1 MDPSL
6 DNAAA
11 ATIAEWAF
19 WGYGIAAV
27 GYAVL
32 AVLLIVSWRAKRLR
46 ARSGTMLVAAA
57 AASMLWSGSTAA
69 AIGGMFGARI
79 GSVILEVARD
89 ASWIAFIAFLL
100 MFRRGRGRSSGT
112 GTGTTAV
119 SLATAIRCMPAL
131 VKVGIA
137 SVCIVL
143 VGEVAQLTSV
153 ALAAPSIY
161 FGSHVLL
168 SIVALM
174 LVEQIYRGT
183 APDDRWSIKFFCLGV
198 GAIFAYDLAIYADA
212 MLFRRIDLELWAA
225 RGFANLLTIPL
236 IAVSAA
242 RNPEWSLDIAVSRRM
257 VFQSTALLSAGT
269 YLLIVSAAG
278 YYIRFFGGTWGG
290 VLQTTVVFAGLV
302 GLGLIA
308 VSGSLRARLKVFI
321 NKNFFS
327 YRYDYREE
335 WLRLTRELTE
345 GDDDDG
351 FGARAI
357 RAMAHL
363 VEARG
368 GGLWV
373 RQDQPRYE
381 RSTQWEAPLLSDASE
396 PVDGELA
403 RFLRDREW
411 VINLDEFRLRGST
424 YGDLELPSWLTD
436 DDEAWLVVPLML
448 HDDLFGFIVL
458 LTARTR
464 ISTNWEVNDLL
475 KTAGRQVASTLAQL
489 HANRALI
496 VARQFES
503 FNRMSA
509 FVVHDL
515 KNLVAQLSLLLS
527 NATRHRD
534 NPEFQDDMID
544 TVANA
549 VEKMKKLLL
558 QLRVGA
564 TPADEPAP
572 VDLQDVVLAA
582 LKSKAPM
589 TPRPTIHVDAPGIRT
604 MAHRERLDRVV
615 GHLLQNAAEA
625 TPSTGKIEVRVR
637 SQDHSAIIEVQ
648 DSGVGMSEDFIRTRL
663 FKPFESTKKNGMGIG
678 IYESREYI
686 RELGGQLDVESRET
700 EGTRFS
706 IALPLLRPAAIA

>member
-1 MDPSL
+1 
-6 DNAAA
+6 
-11 ATIAEWAF
+11 
-19 WGYGIAAV
+19 
-27 GYAVL
+27 
-32 AVLLIVSWRAKRLR
+32 
-46 ARSGTMLVAAA
+46 
-57 AASMLWSGSTAA
+57 
-69 AIGGMFGARI
+69 
-79 GSVILEVARD
+79 
-89 ASWIAFIAFLL
+89 
-100 MFRRGRGRSSGT
+100 
-112 GTGTTAV
+112 
-119 SLATAIRCMPAL
+119 MPAL

-475 KTAGRQVASTLAQL
+475 KTAGRQVASTLAQM

-515 KNLVAQLSLLLS
+515 KNLVAQLSLLL
-527 NATRHRD
+527 R
-534 NPEFQDDMID
+534 
-544 TVANA
+544 
-549 VEKMKKLLL
+549 
-558 QLRVGA
+558 
-564 TPADEPAP
+564 
-572 VDLQDVVLAA
+572 
-582 LKSKAPM
+582 
-589 TPRPTIHVDAPGIRT
+589 RT
-604 MAHRERLDRVV
+604 L
-615 GHLLQNAAEA
+615 
-625 TPSTGKIEVRVR
+625 
-637 SQDHSAIIEVQ
+637 
-648 DSGVGMSEDFIRTRL
+648 
-663 FKPFESTKKNGMGIG
+663 
-678 IYESREYI
+678 
-686 RELGGQLDVESRET
+686 
-700 EGTRFS
+700 
-706 IALPLLRPAAIA
+706 

>member
-1 MDPSL
+1 MD
-6 DNAAA
+6 D
-11 ATIAEWAF
+11 ATRLVIAEWGF
-19 WGYGIAAV
+19 WGYGAAAV
-27 GYAVL
+27 GYALL
-32 AVLLIVSWRAKRLR
+32 ATLLVVSLRAKHLR
-46 ARSGTMLVAAA
+46 ARSGMLLV
-57 AASMLWSGSTAA
+57 LA
-69 AIGGMFGARI
+69 AICSMVWSAGVAVSIATPGAPTI
-79 GSVILEVARD
+79 IASVLEVVRD
-89 ASWIAFIAFLL
+89 ASWLAFVGFLL
-100 MFRRGRGRSSGT
+100 IRPDATINGLPSAASLLGRT
-112 GTGTTAV
+112 
-119 SLATAIRCMPAL
+119 PAL
-131 VKVGIA
+131 LKA
-137 SVCIVL
+137 AM
-143 VGEVAQLTSV
+143 VAV
-153 ALAAPSIY
+153 ALTMLIEIARLFAASLVTPAIY
-161 FGSHVLL
+161 YGARVLL
-168 SIVALM
+168 SILALM
-174 LVEQIYRGT
+174 LIEQIYRGT

-198 GAIFAYDLAIYADA
+198 GGVFAYDLAAFADA
-212 MLFRRIDLELWAA
+212 MLFRHVDLELWAA
-225 RGFANLLTIPL
+225 RGFINLLTIPL
-236 IAVSAA
+236 VAVSAA
-242 RNPEWSLDIAVSRRM
+242 RNPAWSLDIAVSRRM

-278 YYIRFFGGTWGG
+278 YYIRFSGGTLGG
-290 VLQTTVVFAGLV
+290 VLQTTVVFAGLI
-302 GLGLIA
+302 GLGLIL
-308 VSGSLRARLKVFI
+308 VSGTLRARLKVFI

-345 GDDDDG
+345 EDHDEG

-357 RAMAHL
+357 RGIANL

-373 RQDQPRYE
+373 KQDRPVYE
-381 RSTQWEAPLLSDASE
+381 RLTHWQAPLLREDDE
-396 PVDGELA
+396 LQDGSLA
-403 RFLRDREW
+403 RFLQDKQW
-411 VINLDEFRLRGST
+411 VVNLDEYRAQHPT
-424 YGDLELPSWLTD
+424 YGDLELPAWLTE
-436 DDEAWLVVPLML
+436 DEEVWLVIPLML

-458 LTARTR
+458 LTARTK
-464 ISTNWEVNDLL
+464 INTNWEVNDLL

-489 HANRALI
+489 HANRALL

-515 KNLVAQLSLLLS
+515 KNLIAQLSLLLS
-527 NATRHRD
+527 NAAKHRD

-544 TVANA
+544 TVDNS

-572 VDLQDVVLAA
+572 VDLQDVVLSA
-582 LKSKAPM
+582 LKSKGPM
-589 TPRPTIHVDAPGIRT
+589 SPRPTVLVDAPGIRT

-625 TPSTGKIEVRVR
+625 TPSTGTIEVRVR
-637 SQDHSAIIEVQ
+637 SEDQSAIIEVE

-686 RELGGQLDVESRET
+686 RELGGQLDVHSRET

-706 IALPLLRPAAIA
+706 IALPLLRPAALA

>member
-1 MDPSL
+1 MDK
-6 DNAAA
+6 AAVQ
-11 ATIAEWAF
+11 TIAEWGF
-19 WGYGIAAV
+19 WGYGIAAA
-27 GYAVL
+27 GYALL
-32 AVLLIVSWRAKRLR
+32 ATLLVVSWRSRDRR
-46 ARSGTMLVAAA
+46 ALSGILLVAGAA
-57 AASMLWSGSTAA
+57 TSMVWSASIAAGIANLAG
-69 AIGGMFGARI
+69 AIQAS
-79 GSVILEVARD
+79 SVLEIVRD
-89 ASWIAFIAFLL
+89 ISWFAFIGFLL
-100 MFRRGRGRSSGT
+100 TRPNRFSKPNTGDVVPPLAQRMPTLLWTGVATLVCALVIEVGRI
-112 GTGTTAV
+112 V
-119 SLATAIRCMPAL
+119 SLDL
-131 VKVGIA
+131 F
-137 SVCIVL
+137 S
-143 VGEVAQLTSV
+143 
-153 ALAAPSIY
+153 PSLY
-161 FGSHVLL
+161 FGVRVLL

-174 LVEQIYRGT
+174 LIEQVYRGT

-198 GAIFAYDLAIYADA
+198 GGLFAYDLALFADA
-212 MLFRRIDLELWAA
+212 MLFRQMDVELWAA
-225 RGFANLLTIPL
+225 RGFINIVTIPL

-242 RNPEWSLDIAVSRRM
+242 RNPQWSLDIAVSRRM

-290 VLQTTVVFAGLV
+290 VLQTTVLFAGLI
-302 GLGLIA
+302 GLGLILA
-308 VSGSLRARLKVFI
+308 SGTWRARLKVFI

-345 GDDDDG
+345 EGHDES
-351 FGARAI
+351 FGARAVRGI
-357 RAMAHL
+357 ANL

-373 RQDQPRYE
+373 KQELPRYE
-381 RSTQWEAPLLSDASE
+381 RVAHWQAPLLRDDPE
-396 PVDGELA
+396 PQDGALA
-403 RFLRDREW
+403 RFLQDKEW
-411 VINLDEFRLRGST
+411 VINLDEYRGT
-424 YGDLELPSWLTD
+424 RPNYGNLVLPDWLSG
-436 DDEAWLVVPLML
+436 DDETWLVIPLML

-458 LTARTR
+458 LPARTKVN
-464 ISTNWEVNDLL
+464 INWEVNDLL

-489 HANRALI
+489 NANRALL

-515 KNLVAQLSLLLS
+515 KNLVAQLSLMLS
-527 NATRHRD
+527 NATKHKD
-534 NPEFQDDMID
+534 NPEFQADMLD
-544 TVANA
+544 TVDNA
-549 VEKMKKLLL
+549 VDKMKRLLL
-558 QLRVGA
+558 QLRVG
-564 TPADEPAP
+564 TVPADEPAP
-572 VDLQDVVLAA
+572 VDLQDVVLSA
-582 LKSKAPM
+582 LKSKAPL
-589 TPRPTIHVDAPGIRT
+589 TPRPTILVDAPGIRT

-625 TPSTGKIEVRVR
+625 TPSNGTIEVRVR
-637 SQDHSAIIEVQ
+637 AQDQSAIIEVE

-706 IALPLLRPAAIA
+706 IALPLLRPAAVA

>member
-1 MDPSL
+1 MPID
-6 DNAAA
+6 DTAAL
-11 ATIAEWAF
+11 TIAEWAF
-19 WGYGIAAV
+19 WGYAVAAA
-27 GYAVL
+27 GYAILATLLVL
-32 AVLLIVSWRAKRLR
+32 SWRAKHVR
-46 ARSGTMLVAAA
+46 ARSGALLVGAA
-57 AASMLWSGSTAA
+57 AASLAWSASTALGLAGLRLGAMLLEIVRDAGWLVFIGFLLTRRHGFDRSGKRAAA
-69 AIGGMFGARI
+69 AIGSSMKRMPM
-79 GSVILEVARD
+79 
-89 ASWIAFIAFLL
+89 LL
-100 MFRRGRGRSSGT
+100 
-112 GTGTTAV
+112 
-119 SLATAIRCMPAL
+119 
-131 VKVGIA
+131 KVGA
-137 SVCIVL
+137 
-143 VGEVAQLTSV
+143 AAV
-153 ALAAPSIY
+153 ALAVFTEAARMAALPFITPSIY
-161 FGSHVLL
+161 YGTRVLL

-174 LVEQIYRGT
+174 LVEQLYRGT

-198 GAIFAYDLAIYADA
+198 GAIFAYDLVTYADA
-212 MLFRRIDLELWAA
+212 MLFRRLDLELWAA

-236 IAVSAA
+236 VAVSAA
-242 RNPEWSLDIAVSRRM
+242 RNPQWSLDIAVSRRM
-257 VFQSTALLSAGT
+257 VFQSTALLSAGS

-290 VLQTTVVFAGLV
+290 VLQTTVIFAGLV
-302 GLGLIA
+302 GLALIL

-345 GDDDDG
+345 EEGDAD

-357 RAMAHL
+357 RAIAHL

-381 RSTQWEAPLLSDASE
+381 RLTQWEAPLLADTSE
-396 PVDGELA
+396 PEDGALA

-411 VINLDEFRLRGST
+411 VVNVDEYRSQVST
-424 YGDLELPSWLTD
+424 YGDLQLPAWLSE

-448 HDDLFGFIVL
+448 HDDLFGFVVL

-544 TVANA
+544 TVDNA
-549 VEKMKKLLL
+549 VDKMKKLLM
-558 QLRVGA
+558 QLRAGA
-564 TPADEPAP
+564 TPDDEPAP
-572 VDLQDVVLAA
+572 VDLQEVVLSA

-589 TPRPTIHVDAPGIRT
+589 TPRPTILVDAPGIRT

-625 TPSTGKIEVRVR
+625 TPATGKIEVRVR
-637 SQDHSAIIEVQ
+637 SEAQSAIIEVE
-648 DSGVGMSEDFIRTRL
+648 DSGIGMSEDFIRTRL

-686 RELGGQLDVESRET
+686 RELGGHLDVESRET

-706 IALPLLRPAAIA
+706 IALPLLRPSAIA

>member
-1 MDPSL
+1 MNASL
-6 DNAAA
+6 DNATA

-32 AVLLIVSWRAKRLR
+32 AVLLVVSWRSKRLR
-46 ARSGTMLVAAA
+46 ARSGMMLVAAA
-57 AASMLWSGSTAA
+57 ATSLLWTATTA
-69 AIGGMFGARI
+69 VGIGGILGFRAASI
-79 GSVILEVARD
+79 ALEVARD
-89 ASWIAFIAFLL
+89 ATWIAFIGFLL
-100 MFRRGRGRSSGT
+100 LRRGRTRAGT
-112 GTGTTAV
+112 ADAGTAL
-119 SLATAIRCMPAL
+119 SLATTLRCMPPL
-131 VKVGIA
+131 VKVG
-137 SVCIVL
+137 C
-143 VGEVAQLTSV
+143 GCV
-153 ALAAPSIY
+153 ALVVATKLALLASIGLVTPSMY
-161 FGSHVLL
+161 FGSQVML
-168 SIVALM
+168 SIVVLM
-174 LVEQIYRGT
+174 MVEQLYRGT

-198 GAIFAYDLAIYADA
+198 GAIFAYDLAVYTDA
-212 MLFRRIDLELWAA
+212 MLFRRMDLELWAA

-242 RNPEWSLDIAVSRRM
+242 RNPQWSLDIAVSRRM
-257 VFQSTALLSAGT
+257 VFQSTALLSAGM

-302 GLGLIA
+302 GLGLIL

-345 GDDDDG
+345 EDREDG

-373 RQDQPRYE
+373 RQDLKRYE
-381 RSTQWEAPLLSDASE
+381 RSTQWEAPLLASE
-396 PVDGELA
+396 SEPEDGELA
-403 RFLRDREW
+403 RFLREREW
-411 VINLDEFRLRGST
+411 VINLDEYRLGGST
-424 YGDLELPSWLTD
+424 YDQLRLPSWLVD
-436 DDEAWLVVPLML
+436 DDEAWLIVPLML

-489 HANRALI
+489 HAHRALL

-527 NATRHRD
+527 NAARHRD

-544 TVANA
+544 TVDNA
-549 VEKMKKLLL
+549 VDKMKKLLL

-572 VDLQDVVLAA
+572 VDLQEVVLSA

-589 TPRPTIHVDAPGIRT
+589 TPRPTILVDSPGIRT

-625 TPSTGKIEVRVR
+625 TPSTGRIEVRVR
-637 SQDHSAIIEVQ
+637 SQDSSAIIEVR
-648 DSGVGMSEDFIRTRL
+648 DSGVGMSDDFIRTRL

-706 IALPLLRPAAIA
+706 IALPLLQPAAVA

>member
-1 MDPSL
+1 VNAVL
-6 DNAAA
+6 DNPAAV
-11 ATIAEWAF
+11 TIAEWAF
-19 WGYGIAAV
+19 WGYGSAAA

-32 AVLLIVSWRAKRLR
+32 ALLLMMSWRAKRLR
-46 ARSGTMLVAAA
+46 AGSGMMLVAAA
-57 AASMLWSGSTAA
+57 AASMLWSASTAA
-69 AIGGMFGARI
+69 GLVGMSGARVA
-79 GSVILEVARD
+79 SFVLEAVRD
-89 ASWIAFIAFLL
+89 ASWIGFIGFLL
-100 MFRRGRGRSSGT
+100 FRRRRKRPNLDDAAPA
-112 GTGTTAV
+112 AV
-119 SLATAIRCMPAL
+119 SLSSVIDSLPVL

-137 SVCIVL
+137 SVGLVL
-143 VGEVAQLTSV
+143 ACEIAQLMAISLVTP
-153 ALAAPSIY
+153 AIY
-161 FGSHVLL
+161 YGSHVLL

-198 GAIFAYDLAIYADA
+198 GAIFAYDLAAYADA
-212 MLFRRIDLELWAA
+212 MLFRRVDFELWAA

-242 RNPEWSLDIAVSRRM
+242 RNPQWSLDIAVSRRM

-302 GLGLIA
+302 GLGLLL

-345 GDDDDG
+345 EDRDAS

-381 RSTQWEAPLLSDASE
+381 RSTQWEAPLLADASE
-396 PVDGELA
+396 AEDGDLA

-411 VINLDEFRLRGST
+411 VINLDEYRLGGTT
-424 YGDLELPSWLTD
+424 YGDLRLPSWLTD

-448 HDDLFGFIVL
+448 HDQLFGFIVL

-464 ISTNWEVNDLL
+464 VSTNWEVNDLL
-475 KTAGRQVASTLAQL
+475 KTAGRQIASTLAQL

-527 NATRHRD
+527 NAVRHRD

-572 VDLQDVVLAA
+572 VDLQEVVLSA

-589 TPRPTIHVDAPGIRT
+589 TPRPTILVDAPGIRT

-625 TPSTGKIEVRVR
+625 TPATGKIEVRVR
-637 SQDHSAIIEVQ
+637 AQDHSAIIEVE

-686 RELGGQLDVESRET
+686 RELGGQLDVQSRET

-706 IALPLLRPAAIA
+706 IALPLLRPAALA